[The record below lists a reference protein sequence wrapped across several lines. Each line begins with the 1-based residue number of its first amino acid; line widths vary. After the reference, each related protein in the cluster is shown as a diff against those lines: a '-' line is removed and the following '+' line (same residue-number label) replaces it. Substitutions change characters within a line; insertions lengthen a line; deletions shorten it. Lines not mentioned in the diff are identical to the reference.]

1 MVSKKVVPVTVPM
14 DIPVDGGKLLRTT
27 IDPRTQKHHVTC
39 DLCDADFTLT
49 VTANPRR
56 FFDHR
61 GGIACTSR
69 EDKREERRQKALT
82 LKASAASISGSVAA
96 QLSPV
101 HRPYFPA
108 GHSTPSGS
116 RTPTLHMQRSLHVQT
131 ASMNYVTET
140 VVMLAGNPSVSRALT
155 IESASRPIIVVHLS
169 LVVIQSDHDFM
180 ERSGDAAEHTPWDYL
195 TAQQHKALLA
205 KTCTQIKK
213 LRTQLENSKRTQD
226 VLHHKLTDHQR
237 IMMLLKTDDVPALWC
252 ILISALKRGASPQVI
267 YSLLKR
273 AIAGLFTAWG
283 GFTDRDLDI
292 AFLIKSI
299 GGPRLL
305 YALQKSHGLASRSTV
320 MRNQAIPRLQTSI
333 VTLSREEI
341 DVNISALLNP
351 LIKPPPVQSGHEK
364 LVGHAVMFDGVETKC
379 RYCPH
384 CNAILGLCWEHSDRV
399 KNQVT
404 NLQSIEDIE
413 TIHTALFSPATKD
426 DKVCFGSDATVVAI
440 APYGRNDHYTPSP
453 IVVSPSDKTEKGLE
467 LAKWMQTVITSWQA
481 NESGE
486 SVHGPIW
493 ALASDGD
500 AAYRLAKHTLCMVK
514 KLDPASDLGKI
525 LHPLIGLNLLT
536 SIHNILWT
544 GDPKHIWKRQFG
556 TLARNP
562 LGFMIFMMNI
572 KPENIIKHLCEL
584 DEMTEDKARQLL
596 DPADKQ
602 NVPKAVGL
610 IQQLVLGYFVF
621 PFITVDMDL
630 SEQVRSLA
638 TYAHLSAALQLKHG
652 SACFTGPLYADSQA
666 TIKNI
671 IFIIAWMQLINP
683 NLCFWILHEG
693 TDRLELIFSD
703 CCTLDHPRNFD
714 IDQLASKLSLSAL
727 ISAAFQHNP
736 DLDRGHRCLSLKGA
750 LRIDHVNPKSW
761 TGNVC
766 IGDVNLACEWEAG
779 QIAANH
785 ILKKY
790 FGSEAQVDFVKIFSQ
805 PDRDFLRPAGH
816 YVGVKETADGKCSE
830 AADGHPL
837 LPLISTESNPM
848 HPPVVTQA
856 QRDVTALSDSDAS
869 SVEEDQPDPMA
880 TSELLEEPLG
890 MDLDDFLPESI
901 EVMDSDKP
909 SAATEKYLEASD
921 GRKYLKSSLVASLSS
936 NRTKKVTMRTLRAQ
950 GVALEDLQRR
960 KSMELDLLN
969 LNDEDV
975 MKAGDLAA
983 TLFQYRDQVCLAV
996 LMVKG
1001 FQLGTEKSPCTIIEM
1016 DRLDDVATNIRIIA
1030 QVMELENPRT
1040 SALLTSPGE
1049 NFWEWTGNFIMLNV
1063 DATSLR
1069 MKHRQLILEV
1079 PSVVVHPLGPSVAT
1093 RTVFKGGMR
1102 LESSSNKP
1110 MWRIDSEQLNQVMN
1124 SIWLLLDPE
1133 RAEMLQNR
1141 QLLLSINN
1149 PRAVPYSDSIVIYHL
1164 QYSTAFG
1171 LMPKLSAKSI
1181 VECLICGKDSTLN
1194 KMCEHVGAHI
1204 LLSLRGVEE
1213 PAPVITKRGGIVAV
1227 CRPVNCFEGILECRI
1242 QPSQSWLATETRKY
1256 DKSFKLRRS
1265 NDVVTTPLFLSCH
1278 HHPPPLP
1285 SLSSL
1290 DLIAGCLPPPSRM
1303 IQSPNNPHQAP
1314 PLSPVPCPLKVPV
1327 EHPEL
1332 HWNLML
1338 KVATS
1343 PSIPVA
1349 KPPRSIQS
1357 PVLLAQ
1363 SHHSR
1368 LPTPPLRL
1376 IIKVTVK
1383 HRLSRA
1389 AASEDVLLLDG

>member
-49 VTANPRR
+49 VAANPRR

-116 RTPTLHMQRSLHVQT
+116 RTPTPHMQRSLHVRT

-155 IESASRPIIVVHLS
+155 IESASGPIIVVHLS

-205 KTCTQIKK
+205 QMRTQIKK

-226 VLHHKLTDHQR
+226 VLHRKLTDHQR
-237 IMMLLKTDDVPALWC
+237 IMMLLTSDDVPALRC
-252 ILISALKRGASPQVI
+252 ILVSALKRGASPQVI
-267 YSLLKR
+267 YSLLER
-273 AIAGLFTAWG
+273 AIAGLFTARG

-292 AFLIKSI
+292 AFLVKSI

-333 VTLSREEI
+333 ATPSREEI
-341 DVNISALLNP
+341 DANISALLNP

-364 LVGHAVMFDGVETKC
+364 LVGHAVMFDGVALETKC

-384 CNAILGLCWEHSDRV
+384 RNAILGLFWEHSDRV

-544 GDPKHIWKRQFG
+544 GDPKHIWKRFG

-572 KPENIIKHLCEL
+572 KLENIIKHLCEP

-602 NVPKAVGL
+602 NIPKAVGL
-610 IQQLVLGYFVF
+610 IQQLGKLKDLPIPRNPTLAHERNTIIFFSEVLGYFVF

-638 TYAHLSAALQLKHG
+638 TYTHLSAALQLKHG

-671 IFIIAWMQLINP
+671 IFIIARMQLVNP

-703 CCTLDHPRNFD
+703 CRTLDHARNFD

-727 ISAAFQHNP
+727 ISAAFQRNP
-736 DLDRGHRCLSLKGA
+736 DLDRGHRRLSLKGA

-761 TGNVC
+761 TGNVRV
-766 IGDVNLACEWEAG
+766 GDVNLAREWEAG

-805 PDRDFLRPAGH
+805 LDRDFLRPAGH
-816 YVGVKETADGKCSE
+816 YVGVKETADDKRSE

-837 LPLISTESNPM
+837 LPPISTESNLM
-848 HPPVVTQA
+848 HPPVVAQA

-890 MDLDDFLPESI
+890 MDLDDFLPDSI

-909 SAATEKYLEASD
+909 SAAAEKYLEASD
-921 GRKYLKSSLVASLSS
+921 GRKYLRSSLVASLSS

-960 KSMELDLLN
+960 KSTELDRLN

-983 TLFQYRDQVCLAV
+983 TLFQSRDQKRV
-996 LMVKG
+996 
-1001 FQLGTEKSPCTIIEM
+1001 M

-1030 QVMELENPRT
+1030 QVMELENP
-1040 SALLTSPGE
+1040 LL
-1049 NFWEWTGNFIMLNV
+1049 LNV

-1069 MKHRQLILEV
+1069 MTHRQLILEV

-1110 MWRIDSEQLNQVMN
+1110 TWRIDSEQLNQVMK

-1133 RAEMLQNR
+1133 SAGMLQNR
-1141 QLLLSINN
+1141 QLLPSINN
-1149 PRAVPYSDSIVIYHL
+1149 PRALPYSDSIGQQSFIIRNIPPHL
-1164 QYSTAFG
+1164 AP
-1171 LMPKLSAKSI
+1171 MPKLSAK
-1181 VECLICGKDSTLN
+1181 
-1194 KMCEHVGAHI
+1194 
-1204 LLSLRGVEE
+1204 GVEE
-1213 PAPVITKRGGIVAV
+1213 PAPVITKVGVDPCGFCGLDGCVTQLTISK
-1227 CRPVNCFEGILECRI
+1227 EG
-1242 QPSQSWLATETRKY
+1242 K
-1256 DKSFKLRRS
+1256 
-1265 NDVVTTPLFLSCH
+1265 H
-1278 HHPPPLP
+1278 
-1285 SLSSL
+1285 
-1290 DLIAGCLPPPSRM
+1290 
-1303 IQSPNNPHQAP
+1303 
-1314 PLSPVPCPLKVPV
+1314 
-1327 EHPEL
+1327 
-1332 HWNLML
+1332 
-1338 KVATS
+1338 
-1343 PSIPVA
+1343 
-1349 KPPRSIQS
+1349 SIQS
-1357 PVLLAQ
+1357 SCRYHYEKMQYKAARHPPIGHHAQ
-1363 SHHSR
+1363 MFHYIACCNHRTFWKYNAPYHFASEHSNNNER
-1368 LPTPPLRL
+1368 LPVIPRKMVVETFIRKKEEQQLGVTA
-1376 IIKVTVK
+1376 KVTEDY
-1383 HRLSRA
+1383 RRDEGIPDSDAIDAMTLAMAGTSSPMRGRDRA
-1389 AASEDVLLLDG
+1389 GTGSTVSSPDAHQDKRARKSTR